1 MTPADLAFAS
11 EVLDQ
16 VTSTLRDANDA
27 ADEIARLRADYT
39 AAIGDAAHL
48 RLVIEKLRAENAA
61 LKAAV
66 LA

>member
-1 MTPADLAFAS
+1 MTPAELGFAS
-11 EVLDQ
+11 AVLDQ
-16 VTSTLRDANDA
+16 VTSTLREANDA
-27 ADEIARLRADYT
+27 ADELIRLRADY
-39 AAIGDAAHL
+39 AAAVGDAAHL